1 MTDSTASNNSYHY
14 MDSMRNAEHIEPS
27 SQQLKRR
34 QMATALQQLSSQVAR
49 MDATETEMQRYVQDL
64 EALSQRIQGHN
75 KVDSVQL
82 FEKLYQGK
90 ATAEELL
97 LDTESAVLIG
107 KASPIGFPME
117 LDVIGDKIVGT
128 ARIPL
133 SFQGPP
139 QRVHG
144 GIVATLF
151 DILLSRTQI
160 LCDFLG
166 FTADLQISYK
176 GAVPLDTTLQLEAW
190 VESVGERKL
199 VNAGKITVGDK
210 VCATAQGLWI
220 KPNTGFV

>member
-1 MTDSTASNNSYHY
+1 MAAVLQKLSN
-14 MDSMRNAEHIEPS
+14 
-27 SQQLKRR
+27 
-34 QMATALQQLSSQVAR
+34 QVAR
-49 MDATETEMQRYVQDL
+49 MDATETDMESYAQDL
-64 EALSQRIQGHN
+64 EALSARLEGHN
-75 KVDSVQL
+75 KLDSVEL

-90 ATAEELL
+90 ASAEELL
-97 LDTESAVLIG
+97 LDTDSAVLIG

-117 LDVIGDKIVGT
+117 LDVIGDKVIGSACV
-128 ARIPL
+128 PL

-144 GIVATLF
+144 GIVATIF
-151 DILLSRTQI
+151 DVLLSRTQL

-166 FTADLQISYK
+166 FTADLQVTYK
-176 GAVPLDTTLQLEAW
+176 GAVPLDTTLHLEAW

-199 VNAGKITVGDK
+199 VNVGRITVGDQ